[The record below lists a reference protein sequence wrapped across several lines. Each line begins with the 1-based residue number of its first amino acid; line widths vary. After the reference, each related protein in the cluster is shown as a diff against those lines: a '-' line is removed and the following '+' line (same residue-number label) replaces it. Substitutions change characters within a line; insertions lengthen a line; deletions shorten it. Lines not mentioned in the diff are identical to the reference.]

1 MKSAMIDRPMKAIPV
16 IALSA
21 IGSAILPK
29 LVTRLCLRARS
40 PSILSVIIA
49 RQNSTHATQRQPMS
63 SPPSY
68 SSAQPKNG
76 TITIRRVVS
85 ALGTFQLLTCGWA
98 LGWLIDPPPHL

>member
-1 MKSAMIDRPMKAIPV
+1 MMDSPMNAIPV

-49 RQNSTHATQRQPMS
+49 TTKST
-63 SPPSY
+63 
-68 SSAQPKNG
+68 
-76 TITIRRVVS
+76 
-85 ALGTFQLLTCGWA
+85 
-98 LGWLIDPPPHL
+98 